1 VGDTAFQARDDLLP
15 PMFW

>member
-15 PMFW
+15 RMFW